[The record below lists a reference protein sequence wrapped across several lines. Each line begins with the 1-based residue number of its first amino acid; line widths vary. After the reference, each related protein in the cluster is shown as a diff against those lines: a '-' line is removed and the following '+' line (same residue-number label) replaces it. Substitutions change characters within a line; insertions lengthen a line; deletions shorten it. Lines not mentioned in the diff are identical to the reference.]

1 MFQSRQHEVEDE
13 AMRKVIRAALI
24 GGAFAVGAA
33 SMYAASSPSGG
44 KLFPGTGPITEQQ
57 IRDKLT
63 ADGFSNVQITLR
75 GGIFEATAT
84 KDGHAAELA
93 IEAQSGTVLQ
103 ARGDDDDD
111 D

>member
-44 KLFPGTGPITEQQ
+44 RLIPGTGPITDKQ

-63 ADGFSNVQITLR
+63 ADGFSNIQITLR
-75 GGIFEATAT
+75 GGIFEAAAT
-84 KDGHAAELA
+84 KDGRGRAGDR
-93 IEAQSGTVLQ
+93 SPTVLQ